1 MSHTTLELQ
10 WFESAE
16 RVNLLDSRAYVY
28 YKGGV
33 TAPGGLRRTTD
44 EEEIQMTPLD
54 EPAGTVPKTAQITQ
68 GQWTE
73 LDALARELHY
83 ARTVRGSRIT
93 SNTLIRVAIS
103 GLLAHEGHLHGNNED
118 ELLASWLE
126 FLQAREV
133 GSGEA
138 NQTG

>member
-1 MSHTTLELQ
+1 
-10 WFESAE
+10 
-16 RVNLLDSRAYVY
+16 VY
-28 YKGGV
+28 YKGEV
-33 TAPGGLRRTTD
+33 TAPGGLRRTN
-44 EEEIQMTPLD
+44 EKEEIQMTPLD
-54 EPAGTVPKTAQITQ
+54 EPAGTVPKTAQITPS
-68 GQWTE
+68 QWTE

-126 FLQAREV
+126 FLQERQA
-133 GSGEA
+133 GPGEA
-138 NQTG
+138 QSTD

>member
-1 MSHTTLELQ
+1 M
-10 WFESAE
+10 
-16 RVNLLDSRAYVY
+16 D
-28 YKGGV
+28 YKGSV
-33 TAPGGLRRTTD
+33 TAPGGLRRTTE

-68 GQWTE
+68 SQWTE

-93 SNTLIRVAIS
+93 SNTLIRIAIS
-103 GLLAHEGHLHGNNED
+103 GLLAHEGRLHGNNED

-126 FLQAREV
+126 FLQERQGGNGGVNPAD
-133 GSGEA
+133 
-138 NQTG
+138 